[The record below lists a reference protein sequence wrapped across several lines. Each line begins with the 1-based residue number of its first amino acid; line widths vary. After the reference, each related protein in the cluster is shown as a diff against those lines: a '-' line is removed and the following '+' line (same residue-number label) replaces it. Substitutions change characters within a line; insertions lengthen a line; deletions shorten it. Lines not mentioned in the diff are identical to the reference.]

1 MKKVL
6 AFLLLGLLLT
16 GCTVTETNEE
26 VIPQTEIE
34 QKEVETEETEARI
47 EESAYSLVEKEF
59 KSDKATVTYLQM
71 EGYQGELTQDYINQ
85 SLKTI
90 VDLVESD
97 AYFESIEVKAM
108 IQIASEDTLSVTY
121 EGFGLRSGNVKKE
134 ILHPVVIDMKSSNE
148 ITYSN
153 LINDD
158 VAVRKL
164 IEEKVIEDGIADYF
178 EAEGIR
184 VYMDA
189 ESVTFAYVPLDDS
202 ATGFIRVK
210 LSREVVE
217 PYLNTTFGEHP
228 AS

>member
-6 AFLLLGLLLT
+6 SFLLLGLLLT

-26 VIPQTEIE
+26 TLPQTEIE
-34 QKEVETEETEARI
+34 ETEKQTEETEATMDD
-47 EESAYSLVEKEF
+47 SVYTLVEREF

-85 SLKTI
+85 SLMKI
-90 VDLVESD
+90 VELVESD

-108 IQIASEDTLSVTY
+108 IQMASEDTLSVTY
-121 EGFGLRSGNVKKE
+121 EGFGVRSGNVKKE
-134 ILHPVVIDMKSSNE
+134 ILLPVVIDMKSSNE
-148 ITYSN
+148 ITYAT

-164 IEEKVIEDGIADYF
+164 IGDKVVEEGIADIF

-189 ESVTFAYVPLDDS
+189 EYVTFAYVPLDDS

-210 LSREVVE
+210 LSRELVA
-217 PYLNTTFGEHP
+217 PYLNTSFGEHP